1 MTISKLHIYRS
12 VINCCIIHV
21 CKIQPWQALNFSV
34 YLEICSRFQYSRVEH
49 ILQQIQT

>member
-1 MTISKLHIYRS
+1 
-12 VINCCIIHV
+12 
-21 CKIQPWQALNFSV
+21 LNFSV